1 MTYHEL
7 FRYIKEKLIDT
18 DVSSFDYDVA
28 YQFNVRGKGEG
39 AFYAE
44 IKNNVLSIEPYE
56 YYDRNVIFECDSQI
70 LVDIADGK
78 LDPTDAII
86 SGTLRFEGDKSKA
99 MEFKKI
105 FDEITKPAETPAPA
119 PEKSEPEQKTEK
131 AEPEKVADAP
141 VAETKSEPAAQPVK
155 KAAPAAAK
163 KTGKKSSKKRK

>member
-18 DVSSFDYDVA
+18 DVSGFDYDVA

-105 FDEITKPAETPAPA
+105 FDEITKSAEKAEPAPA
-119 PEKSEPEQKTEK
+119 KTEPEQKAAEEK
-131 AEPEKVADAP
+131 TVAAAAAP
-141 VAETKSEPAAQPVK
+141 AAETKSETAAQPAK
-155 KAAPAAAK
+155 KSAPAAAK
-163 KTGKKSSKKRK
+163 KTGKKKRK